1 MKKGIL
7 LVLLT
12 TLLFVPSVLFAKEAT
27 LNFKEA
33 LEEER
38 IEETF
43 ESYKE
48 NDKQA
53 IIYLFRGRGCS
64 VCRSFLTFLN
74 SITDEYGK
82 KFKVVSYEVWY
93 NTSNNKLLDKVA
105 DFTGVEAG
113 GVPYIVIGDQ
123 VFGGYTSSY
132 DDTIKKAIDDLYD
145 TPVKE
150 RYDVLKELEKSEKE
164 ATKSTSSNTMVIV
177 LCNLLFFALF
187 GAVVIIVM
195 NKKFKKIEALIKN
208 KK

>member
-7 LVLLT
+7 LILLT

-27 LNFKEA
+27 LNFQEA
-33 LEEER
+33 LEEEG

-150 RYDVLKELEKSEKE
+150 RYDVLAELEKSEKE

>member
-7 LVLLT
+7 LILLT

-27 LNFKEA
+27 LNFQEA

-150 RYDVLKELEKSEKE
+150 RYDVLKELEKAEKE

-187 GAVVIIVM
+187 SAVVIIVM

>member
-12 TLLFVPSVLFAKEAT
+12 TLLFFPSVLFAKEAT